1 MHLRCNQTLLLDR
14 CFQGCRWSRNLHSMS
29 GGCVWIRWGWRWNN
43 QGTHH
48 YFYIFLFLIF
58 INRFWWSCQ
67 FFLYHQPLHL
77 QFQGTCSANN
87 CLSTGECAVCGF
99 ISAGKYEGCD
109 LTTTMPVCDQNSA
122 TSDIDMTGSSPM
134 CVGCK
139 KDGEIV
145 WK

>member
-1 MHLRCNQTLLLDR
+1 
-14 CFQGCRWSRNLHSMS
+14 MS
-29 GGCVWIRWGWRWNN
+29 GGCIRIRWGWGWNN
-43 QGTHH
+43 QGTHY
-48 YFYIFLFLIF
+48 YFYISPISHIHFLIVAPV
-58 INRFWWSCQ
+58 
-67 FFLYHQPLHL
+67 FLYHQPLQL

-139 KDGEIV
+139 KDGEIM
-145 WK
+145 